1 MAEWFW
7 GWARP
12 TGKHW
17 SIGSVAGTADPGN
30 PGNNDSVRNGPPI
43 RVPRLGE
50 ILVRTG
56 HLSQEHLEEA
66 LRVQAELARQGIERR
81 IGQVLLELG
90 YIQPE
95 HLELVVA
102 EQQRWQEQLEAY
114 NRQLEQEVAARTAQ
128 LQKALAELQE
138 LDQMKANF
146 LATISHELRTPLSYI
161 TGYIPMVLEEELGPL
176 TAAQKQAL
184 KSAMTG
190 ARRLT
195 RLINDLLDFVSLD
208 QRKLALFFEQ
218 VDVRDLI
225 AEAVALCQEAADSRK
240 VLLRTQVA
248 EDVPPILV
256 DRHSMG
262 RALFHLVDNAVKFT
276 PPGGWVEVRAFRT
289 EEGTRVRLEV
299 QDTGIGIDPAHQERI
314 FERFYQV
321 DASSTRRYGGTGLGL
336 ALVKLVVE
344 AHNSQIKVESAP
356 GKGAKFYCDLP
367 IA

>member
-1 MAEWFW
+1 M
-7 GWARP
+7 
-12 TGKHW
+12 
-17 SIGSVAGTADPGN
+17 
-30 PGNNDSVRNGPPI
+30 
-43 RVPRLGE
+43 
-50 ILVRTG
+50 RTG
-56 HLSQEHLEEA
+56 HLSQERLEEA
-66 LRVQAELARQGIERR
+66 LRRQAELAEQGIERR
-81 IGQVLLELG
+81 IGQVLLEMG

-114 NRQLEQEVAARTAQ
+114 NRQLEQEVAARTAE
-128 LQKALAELQE
+128 LQKALAELRE

-161 TGYIPMVLEEELGPL
+161 TGYIPMVLEGELGPL
-176 TAAQKQAL
+176 TVAQKQAL
-184 KSAMTG
+184 KSAMSG
-190 ARRLT
+190 ANRLT

-218 VDVRDLI
+218 VDIRELI

-240 VLLRTQVA
+240 VLVRTEVA
-248 EDVPPILV
+248 DDMPEVLV

-262 RALFHLVDNAVKFT
+262 RAIFHLVDNAVKFT
-276 PPGGWVEVRAFRT
+276 PPGGRVEIRAFPT
-289 EEGTRVRLEV
+289 EGGERVRLEV

-321 DASSTRRYGGTGLGL
+321 DGSSTRRYGGTGLGL

-344 AHNSQIKVESAP
+344 AHNSQIRVESAP

-367 IA
+367 VA

>member
-1 MAEWFW
+1 MAEKFW
-7 GWARP
+7 GWALP
-12 TGKHW
+12 TGRHW
-17 SIGSVAGTADPGN
+17 SARPVAGTFDPGN
-30 PGNNDSVRNGPPI
+30 PGSSDSVRHGPPI

-50 ILVRTG
+50 ILVRMG
-56 HLSQEHLEEA
+56 HLSQERLEEA
-66 LRVQAELARQGIERR
+66 LRIQAELAQQGMERR
-81 IGQVLLELG
+81 IGQVLLDLG

-114 NRQLEQEVAARTAQ
+114 NRQLEQEVATRTAE

-184 KSAMTG
+184 KSAMAG
-190 ARRLT
+190 AHRLT

-218 VDVRDLI
+218 VDIRDLI

-248 EDVPPILV
+248 EDVPPVLV

-289 EEGTRVRLEV
+289 EDGTRVRLEV

-321 DASSTRRYGGTGLGL
+321 DTSSTRRYGGTGLGL

-344 AHNSQIKVESAP
+344 AHHSQIKVESAP

-367 IA
+367 TA